1 MKKLIFLI
9 LASILILTVG
19 CTTEYDINIEKNIEE
34 AGEVI
39 GEGNYELEEE
49 VQIAAVPKEGY
60 KFINWE
66 VDDEAISEEQIVI
79 ITVNE
84 NNEIKANFKKIKQ
97 DIFVH
102 IESEDNDEIEL
113 GPYKEGEEV
122 EIEAYKKPKHKFLN
136 WSLDGEIISEEEILK
151 LEIPDQNINLEVNYE
166 NVEEEIYQLIEKTN
180 TSLNNKEWKKAT
192 ENLEEADK
200 LYGSESFETKE
211 LNLQKVGLIEFVN
224 KLENKEIIDEESEI
238 LTEMFTEVKRII
250 RNSEFEEIPELYDE
264 ILSSEPVE
272 IYKWFKENYEV
283 KTKIIEEV
291 KNELE
296 KYEDYWMTEE
306 AYNIYKEMISTILK
320 GSIHTRMY
328 EVDLSDDNFDNN
340 FYIFNSNLGSYR
352 NPFEDKE
359 FIEMKKNENTINFY
373 VKSIGSDNGK
383 IEVIV
388 FCIENNEN
396 QYIDSYSKI
405 FCNDNT
411 SLSTTSNKILKEV
424 DRYLQVDELVEEA
437 DEALAEKRWSDAGE
451 YLDRIFSLEN
461 NVLEKYN
468 IELTKYFLYFDVTGA
483 IDQLKKE
490 NITKIENIN
499 EQDWEDVK
507 PQKPRLEILEEKDGE
522 IYEWFADYYEFYNH
536 IYYNKFGGLV
546 SENALNKIKEI
557 SLEYSEKPIQP
568 ILLSYMKVIN
578 NGIYVPNTKGE
589 PGMSAQAKDVFIR
602 TELIDLEKENN
613 KLIFS
618 LKRNSDF
625 QNYYD
630 SLESEFQNLEDKFKI
645 QVEIH
650 EKEDST
656 FRVGETS
663 FIFE

>member
-1 MKKLIFLI
+1 MKKSLIISITFIFI
-9 LASILILTVG
+9 LSITG
-19 CTTEYDINIEKNIEE
+19 CTQQECEVNIE
-34 AGEVI
+34 
-39 GEGNYELEEE
+39 L
-49 VQIAAVPKEGY
+49 VPE
-60 KFINWE
+60 
-66 VDDEAISEEQIVI
+66 
-79 ITVNE
+79 
-84 NNEIKANFKKIKQ
+84 
-97 DIFVH
+97 
-102 IESEDNDEIEL
+102 
-113 GPYKEGEEV
+113 
-122 EIEAYKKPKHKFLN
+122 EAYK
-136 WSLDGEIISEEEILK
+136 
-151 LEIPDQNINLEVNYE
+151 
-166 NVEEEIYQLIEKTN
+166 
-180 TSLNNKEWKKAT
+180 
-192 ENLEEADK
+192 
-200 LYGSESFETKE
+200 
-211 LNLQKVGLIEFVN
+211 
-224 KLENKEIIDEESEI
+224 
-238 LTEMFTEVKRII
+238 
-250 RNSEFEEIPELYDE
+250 
-264 ILSSEPVE
+264 
-272 IYKWFKENYEV
+272 
-283 KTKIIEEV
+283 
-291 KNELE
+291 
-296 KYEDYWMTEE
+296 
-306 AYNIYKEMISTILK
+306 IYKETISTILK

>member
-296 KYEDYWMTEE
+296 KYEDYWMREE